1 MIKLTDLL
9 ALNKMTYNS
18 GPKGRHKKRM
28 MTPLTLF
35 ENEYALPNQLP
46 PENSSATTLS
56 EIKHLASIR
65 QNKKFVEMHD
75 DIKEVFKNTLAE
87 LELPYIEEELDSLLK
102 QSAKFVM
109 ELKYKYNRPRP
120 HQIAEFYGI
129 NLNGVELDTMKTP
142 SYPSGHAIQGYLLGM
157 YFADKYPQSRK
168 VFNQLGEDIAQSR
181 ILAKAH
187 YPSDK
192 SFGKVVAEYLFSIRK
207 NEGFTS

>member
-1 MIKLTDLL
+1 
-9 ALNKMTYNS
+9 MTYNS

-46 PENSSATTLS
+46 PENSSATTLD
-56 EIKHLASIR
+56 EIKHLANIK

-75 DIKEVFKNTLAE
+75 DIKEVFKDTLAE
-87 LELPYIEEELDSLLK
+87 LELPYIEEELKSLLK

-129 NLNGVELDTMKTP
+129 NLNGVELDTMRTP

-157 YFADKYPQSRK
+157 YFGDKYPQSRK
-168 VFNQLGEDIAQSR
+168 VFTHLGEDIAQSR
-181 ILAKAH
+181 IVAKAH

-192 SFGKVVAEYLFSIRK
+192 SFGKVVAEYLYSIVRK
-207 NEGFTS
+207 

>member
-1 MIKLTDLL
+1 
-9 ALNKMTYNS
+9 MTYNS

-46 PENSSATTLS
+46 PENSSATTLD
-56 EIKHLASIR
+56 EIKHLANIK

-75 DIKEVFKNTLAE
+75 DIKEVFKDTLAE
-87 LELPYIEEELDSLLK
+87 LELPYIEEELKSLLK

-129 NLNGVELDTMKTP
+129 NLNGVELDTMRTP

-157 YFADKYPQSRK
+157 YFGDKYPQSRK
-168 VFNQLGEDIAQSR
+168 VFTQLGEDIAQSR
-181 ILAKAH
+181 IVAKAH

-192 SFGKVVAEYLFSIRK
+192 SFGKVVAEYLYSIVRK
-207 NEGFTS
+207 

>member
-46 PENSSATTLS
+46 PENSSATTLD
-56 EIKHLASIR
+56 EIKHLANIK

-75 DIKEVFKNTLAE
+75 DIKEVFRNTLAE
-87 LELPYIEEELDSLLK
+87 LELPYIEEELKSLLK

-129 NLNGVELDTMKTP
+129 NLNGVELDTMRTP

-157 YFADKYPQSRK
+157 YFGDKYPQSRK
-168 VFNQLGEDIAQSR
+168 VFTQLGEDIAQSR
-181 ILAKAH
+181 IVAKAH

-192 SFGKVVAEYLFSIRK
+192 SFGKVVAEYLYSIVRK
-207 NEGFTS
+207 

>member
-46 PENSSATTLS
+46 PENSSVTTLG
-56 EIKHLASIR
+56 EVKHLASIR

-120 HQIAEFYGI
+120 QQIAEFYGI
-129 NLNGVELDTMKTP
+129 NLNGVELDTMNTP

-157 YFADKYPQSRK
+157 YFGDKYPQSRK

-181 ILAKAH
+181 IVAKAH

>member
-1 MIKLTDLL
+1 LIKLTDLL

-46 PENSSATTLS
+46 PENSSATTLD
-56 EIKHLASIR
+56 EIKHLANIK

-75 DIKEVFKNTLAE
+75 DIKEVFRNTLAE
-87 LELPYIEEELDSLLK
+87 LELPYIEEELKSLLK

-129 NLNGVELDTMKTP
+129 DLNGVELDTMRTP

-157 YFADKYPQSRK
+157 YFGDKYPQSRK
-168 VFNQLGEDIAQSR
+168 VFTQLGEDIAQSR
-181 ILAKAH
+181 IVAKAH

-192 SFGKVVAEYLFSIRK
+192 SFGKVVAEYLYSIVRK
-207 NEGFTS
+207 

>member
-1 MIKLTDLL
+1 MKLTDLL

-46 PENSSATTLS
+46 PENSSATTLD
-56 EIKHLASIR
+56 EIKHLASIK
-65 QNKKFVEMHD
+65 QNKKFVKVHD
-75 DIKEVFKNTLAE
+75 NIKEVFKDTLAE

-129 NLNGVELDTMKTP
+129 NLNGVELDTMRTP

-157 YFADKYPQSRK
+157 YFGDKYPQSRK
-168 VFNQLGEDIAQSR
+168 VFTQLGEDIAQSR
-181 ILAKAH
+181 IVAKAH

-192 SFGKVVAEYLFSIRK
+192 SFGKVVAEYLYSIVK
-207 NEGFTS
+207 K

>member
-1 MIKLTDLL
+1 
-9 ALNKMTYNS
+9 MTYNS

-46 PENSSATTLS
+46 PENSSATTLD
-56 EIKHLASIR
+56 EIKHLASIKK
-65 QNKKFVEMHD
+65 NKKFVTVHD
-75 DIKEVFKNTLAE
+75 NIKEVFKNTLAE

-129 NLNGVELDTMKTP
+129 NLNGVETDTMNTP

-157 YFADKYPQSRK
+157 HFGDKYPQSRK
-168 VFNQLGEDIAQSR
+168 VFTQLGEDIAQSR
-181 ILAKAH
+181 IVAKAH

-192 SFGKVVAEYLFSIRK
+192 SFGKVVAEYLYSIVK
-207 NEGFTS
+207 K

>member
-46 PENSSATTLS
+46 PENSSATTLD
-56 EIKHLASIR
+56 EIKHLASIKK
-65 QNKKFVEMHD
+65 NKKFVTVHD
-75 DIKEVFKNTLAE
+75 NIKEVFKNTLAE

-129 NLNGVELDTMKTP
+129 NLNGVETDTMNTP

-157 YFADKYPQSRK
+157 HFGDKYPQSRK
-168 VFNQLGEDIAQSR
+168 VFTQLGEDIAQSR
-181 ILAKAH
+181 IVAKAH

-192 SFGKVVAEYLFSIRK
+192 SFGKVVAEYLYSIVK
-207 NEGFTS
+207 K

>member
-46 PENSSATTLS
+46 PENSSATTLD
-56 EIKHLASIR
+56 EIKHLANIK

-87 LELPYIEEELDSLLK
+87 LELPYIEEELESLLK

-129 NLNGVELDTMKTP
+129 NLNGVELDTMRTP

-157 YFADKYPQSRK
+157 YFGDKYPQSRK
-168 VFNQLGEDIAQSR
+168 VFTQLGEDIAQSR
-181 ILAKAH
+181 IVAKAH

-192 SFGKVVAEYLFSIRK
+192 SFGKVVAEYLYSIVK
-207 NEGFTS
+207 K

>member
-1 MIKLTDLL
+1 
-9 ALNKMTYNS
+9 MTYNS

-46 PENSSATTLS
+46 PENSSATTLD
-56 EIKHLASIR
+56 EIKHLANIK

-75 DIKEVFKNTLAE
+75 DIKEVFKDTLAE
-87 LELPYIEEELDSLLK
+87 LELPYIEEELESLLK

-120 HQIAEFYGI
+120 QQIAEFYGFDFEVVD
-129 NLNGVELDTMKTP
+129 LNSMKTP
-142 SYPSGHAIQGYLLGM
+142 SYPSGHAVQGYLAGK
-157 YFADKYPQSRK
+157 YYANKYPEHSESFK
-168 VFNQLGEDIAQSR
+168 QLGEDIAHSR
-181 ILAKAH
+181 IIGKAH

-192 SFGKVVAEYLFSIRK
+192 HFGKIVAEYLFTLLK
-207 NEGFTS
+207 K

>member
-1 MIKLTDLL
+1 
-9 ALNKMTYNS
+9 MTYNS

-46 PENSSATTLS
+46 PENSSATTLD
-56 EIKHLASIR
+56 EIKHLANIKP
-65 QNKKFVEMHD
+65 NKKFVEMHD
-75 DIKEVFKNTLAE
+75 DIKEVFKDTLAE
-87 LELPYIEEELDSLLK
+87 LELPYIEEELKSLLK

-129 NLNGVELDTMKTP
+129 NLNGVELDTMRTP

-157 YFADKYPQSRK
+157 YFGDKYPQSRK
-168 VFNQLGEDIAQSR
+168 VFTQLGEDIAQSR

-192 SFGKVVAEYLFSIRK
+192 SFGKVVAEYLYSIVK
-207 NEGFTS
+207 K